1 VVAVFVHNVLSV
13 PLIDDFS
20 ELDNVLASFE
30 VPSFESLVDLQQ
42 DLMLSLLAY

>member
-1 VVAVFVHNVLSV
+1 MLAVFVNDVLSV
-13 PLIDDFS
+13 PLVDDLS
-20 ELDNVLASFE
+20 ELDDVLASFE